1 MSVNVEF
8 LTVILPPTP
17 EETYPTG
24 ETKVQPKD
32 GESWLPSDSLKTGY
46 AKILIF
52 KAWPL
57 NVTLS
62 FLKRSEKPG
71 CCEAQFPSAVLPVG
85 WRHSRDHAQWELV
98 LLPQGDT
105 DLVSV
110 RLKVK
115 FLMMAMIREIKTST
129 IHSSQVFI
137 GSK

>member
-1 MSVNVEF
+1 MGIFLEYGEGGVLFLFKDQKMSVNVEF

-62 FLKRSEKPG
+62 FLKRSEKGLDAVKHSFHLLYSQWVGVTPG
-71 CCEAQFPSAVLPVG
+71 TMPSGNLSFS
-85 WRHSRDHAQWELV
+85 H
-98 LLPQGDT
+98 
-105 DLVSV
+105 
-110 RLKVK
+110 
-115 FLMMAMIREIKTST
+115 RETLILCL
-129 IHSSQVFI
+129 
-137 GSK
+137 